1 MSSKHQAFYIII
13 LHHFTWCSRWCVCCC
28 SSCCRCW
35 LLNDFFLEHLRLVVR
50 IKLLGLQA
58 GRVTRKIGRRESPD
72 HLLTKAGFA
81 TQEVGHIMS

>member
-1 MSSKHQAFYIII
+1 MSSKHQAFYIILPGAPGGAFAVAAAAAAAGFSMI
-13 LHHFTWCSRWCVCCC
+13 FC
-28 SSCCRCW
+28 
-35 LLNDFFLEHLRLVVR
+35 LEHLRLVVR
-50 IKLLGLQA
+50 IKLLELQA

>member
-1 MSSKHQAFYIII
+1 MSSKHQAFYIILPGAPGGAFAVAAAAAAAGFSMI
-13 LHHFTWCSRWCVCCC
+13 FC
-28 SSCCRCW
+28 
-35 LLNDFFLEHLRLVVR
+35 FEHLRLVTVVR